1 MKGLSRLVVQF
12 VARVGSRSSQGFAS
26 RPGCGHP
33 GAMKKVSP
41 PEAQRRARQAARE
54 AERAGA
60 ASGPPGQGGFA
71 DPQGPKA
78 QSFGGGFMSARQR
91 RSMASKRKRSG

>member
-1 MKGLSRLVVQF
+1 MS
-12 VARVGSRSSQGFAS
+12 
-26 RPGCGHP
+26 
-33 GAMKKVSP
+33 KKISP
-41 PEAQRRARQAARE
+41 QEAQRRARQAARE

-60 ASGPPGQGGFA
+60 ASGPAGSAGPGGFA